1 MIKFSTLLLTLMIKV
16 SVLLLIMMPFNV
28 FGDESPHL
36 NDTLPDFSLKDIS
49 GSTHTLYEYRGKIVM
64 LFTLG
69 YG

>member
-1 MIKFSTLLLTLMIKV
+1 MKKLLTLMIKFIT
-16 SVLLLIMMPFNV
+16 LFFFLMPCNA
-28 FGDESPHL
+28 FGDESPRL

-49 GSTHTLYEYRGKIVM
+49 GSTHTLYEYRGKFVM

>member
-1 MIKFSTLLLTLMIKV
+1 MIKLLTLMIKV
-16 SVLLLIMMPFNV
+16 IALLLVLVPFNA
-28 FGDESPHL
+28 FGDESPRL

-49 GSTHTLYEYRGKIVM
+49 GDTHTLYEYRGKFVI

>member
-1 MIKFSTLLLTLMIKV
+1 MIKLLTLMIKV
-16 SVLLLIMMPFNV
+16 ITLVFILMPCNA

-49 GSTHTLYEYRGKIVM
+49 GSTHTLYGYRGKFVM